1 MRTLQEIVNKADGFS
16 RLKQAKIRIEN
27 SPHMP
32 LVIQYLDK
40 SGFNDSDYLRVSQL
54 ETIDGK
60 FVRDTEIC
68 FECDADGTNWK
79 PVYWNSDITRKK
91 IYVSQAFE
99 VNDERCLNL
108 IDMDVM
114 RALKK
119 WADVWDED
127 LTTLG
132 YLEATTSFAAGKGPE
147 NRQGNLLEAS

>member
-1 MRTLQEIVNKADGFS
+1 MRTVQEIINKSGGFS
-16 RLKQAKIRIEN
+16 RLKQEKIRIEN
-27 SPHMP
+27 EEHMP

-60 FVRDTEIC
+60 FVRDTEMC
-68 FECDADGTNWK
+68 FETNSDGTNWK
-79 PVYWNSDITRKK
+79 PVYWNSDITGKK
-91 IYVSQAFE
+91 IYVYQAYE
-99 VNDERCLNL
+99 VNDGRCLNL
-108 IDMDVM
+108 IDMDAM

-132 YLEATTSFAAGKGPE
+132 YLEATPE
-147 NRQGNLLEAS
+147 NRQGNLFEAS